1 VARIVAAQLRRA
13 AADCVHEESPSSH
26 EVIVNMRTADF
37 GETGVCLTAG
47 APLRYRSSMQKEGI
61 SRRFFFFGSLLAGA
75 VPQAGFGSEPSLRSL
90 GYKPY
95 YDKLNVAAIGCG
107 GQGGVDL
114 NDASRT
120 ENIVALCDV
129 DEARAAA
136 NFKKFEKQP
145 KYKDFRVMLDKEGKN
160 IDACTIGIPD
170 FMHATV
176 ALACMERG
184 KHVYLEKP
192 LTRTPWESRLL
203 MDAAVKYKVATQ
215 MGNQGFS
222 HEANRVAAEIVWS
235 GAIGDVTEAHIS
247 TTPGTAPTGLKEP
260 PPTGPVPGTLDWE
273 VWLGA
278 AEQRPYSP
286 WYVPYNWRAFLDF
299 GTGQVGNWA
308 THTAGPVHTALQLGA
323 PISVECIAETDKSGI
338 TYPNRGVVK
347 LEFPARGKMPA
358 VTVYY
363 HDSARST
370 DPDVY
375 HVPGMDNETILPRPN
390 NLVADK
396 GRGYSIRSAAAT
408 SRPRPRDP
416 NAPRQGAGGPGVM
429 VFGERPTPAQPGILT
444 GNGSVFI
451 GTKGI
456 MATCD
461 RGEGVWLLPAARW
474 AEYQLPPPMLTRSP
488 GHMLDWVRS
497 CKGGAPGC
505 SDFSIAA
512 PYAEWLSLI
521 AIAFRVPGKLEW
533 DSRNLRFTNNPEA
546 NKYVRPFARKGWEM
560 KL

>member
-1 VARIVAAQLRRA
+1 M
-13 AADCVHEESPSSH
+13 SS
-26 EVIVNMRTADF
+26 
-37 GETGVCLTAG
+37 
-47 APLRYRSSMQKEGI
+47 EGL
-61 SRRFFFFGSLLAGA
+61 SRRYFFFGSLLAGA
-75 VPQAGFGSEPSLRSL
+75 VPTAGFGSVPTLRAL
-90 GYKPY
+90 GYKHY

-114 NDASRT
+114 NDAART

-129 DEARAAA
+129 DDARAAA
-136 NFKKFEKQP
+136 NFNHFAKPP
-145 KYKDFRVMLDKEGKN
+145 KYKDYRVMLDREGKN

-192 LTRTPWESRLL
+192 LTRTPWESRIL
-203 MDAAVKYKVATQ
+203 MEAAVKYKVATQ

-247 TTPGTAPTGLKEP
+247 TSPGTHPTGLQQAP
-260 PPTGPVPGTLDWE
+260 PEGAVPSTLDWDL
-273 VWLGA
+273 WLGA
-278 AEQRPYSP
+278 ASMRPFSP
-286 WYVPYNWRAFLDF
+286 DYVPYNWRGFLDF
-299 GTGQVGNWA
+299 GTGQIGNWA

-323 PISVECIAETDKSGI
+323 PVSVESIGETGKSDI
-338 TYPNRGVVK
+338 TYPNRGVVR
-347 LEFPARGKMPA
+347 LEFPARGNMPA

-363 HDSARST
+363 HDSPRST

-375 HVPGMDNETILPRPN
+375 HVPGMEHETILPPAN

-396 GRGYSIRSAAAT
+396 GRGAGTGRGGRGTAPAGGGAAAG
-408 SRPRPRDP
+408 RGRGARDP
-416 NAPRQGAGGPGVM
+416 NAPRQGAGGPGVL

-456 MATCD
+456 MATCN

-474 AEYQLPPPMLTRSP
+474 AEYQLPPPLLTRSP
-488 GHMLDWVRS
+488 GHMLDWVRA
-497 CKGGAPGC
+497 CKGGDPSC
-505 SDFSIAA
+505 SDFSITGT
-512 PYAEWLSLI
+512 YAEWLSLI
-521 AIAFRVPGKLEW
+521 AIAFRVPGKLQW
-533 DSRNLRFTNNPEA
+533 NSKALRFTNSAEA
-546 NKYVRPFARKGWEM
+546 NRFVRPTARKGWEM